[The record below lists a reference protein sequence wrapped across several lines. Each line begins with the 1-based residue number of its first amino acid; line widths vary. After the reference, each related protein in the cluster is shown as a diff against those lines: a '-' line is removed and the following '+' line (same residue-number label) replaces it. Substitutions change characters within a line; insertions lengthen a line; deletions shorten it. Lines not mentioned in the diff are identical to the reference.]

1 MSAESLPLGIG
12 RSITNVIVLA
22 MCRADA
28 LLLVLAFGA
37 YIDIVQAS
45 TFVAIG
51 ALGPFLASD
60 APISFGGGIGCGGR
74 SMHEVHSQQA
84 VDPRLILGM
93 YRAV

>member
-1 MSAESLPLGIG
+1 MA

>member
-1 MSAESLPLGIG
+1 
-12 RSITNVIVLA
+12 
-22 MCRADA
+22 MCPPSRT

-60 APISFGGGIGCGGR
+60 APMSFGGGIGCGGR

-93 YRAV
+93 YRACELRDILWPNHTLVGRSAYH

>member
-12 RSITNVIVLA
+12 RSITNVIV
-22 MCRADA
+22 RAISQA
-28 LLLVLAFGA
+28 GTLLLVLAFGA

-51 ALGPFLASD
+51 ALGPT
-60 APISFGGGIGCGGR
+60 PGIRRQSFGGGIGCGGR